1 MTIWGGTTSPG
12 CNAIQLAAA
21 AGCNVRATAPGKKFD
36 YEHGLRASQVI
47 DKYSTRAKEELLEI
61 LKKPEQTNLLGAID
75 TEETDISTAICK
87 AVVGNRPVASASA
100 SHVPDANVVKDHEIC
115 YKIFKE
121 FLPKALSEK
130 SYVVAPSPVY
140 PPKISH
146 LLATVEDAQKK
157 VVTPVHCP

>member
-1 MTIWGGTTSPG
+1 M
-12 CNAIQLAAA
+12 
-21 AGCNVRATAPGKKFD
+21 
-36 YEHGLRASQVI
+36 I
-47 DKYSTRAKEELLEI
+47 DKYSIRAKEELLEI

-75 TEETDISTAICK
+75 TEETDISTAICN
-87 AVVGNRPVASASA
+87 AVVGNRQVASASA
-100 SHVPDANVVKDHEIC
+100 SHVPGAIKLFKDNDIC
-115 YKIFKE
+115 HKIFKE

-146 LLATVEDAQKK
+146 LLSTVEDAQKK